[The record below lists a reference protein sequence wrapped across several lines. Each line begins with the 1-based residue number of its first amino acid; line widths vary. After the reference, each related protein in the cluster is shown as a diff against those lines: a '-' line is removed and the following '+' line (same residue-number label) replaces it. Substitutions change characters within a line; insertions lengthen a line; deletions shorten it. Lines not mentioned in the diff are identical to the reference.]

1 MSCLSPPTLSSG
13 TIPIYKLPQLRWRFP
28 FIPLSFPLL
37 LYFGE
42 ALFLLYELW
51 YINRYGLLSAVAVRF
66 FRCKGRLLRL
76 IRRLEVYF
84 LQILPSTKSNW
95 QEKPS
100 YEAVPAAVYRI
111 YKIPE
116 RFRQRKEPKRGKN
129 KQFR

>member
-1 MSCLSPPTLSSG
+1 MTTSSVKG
-13 TIPIYKLPQLRWRFP
+13 TIPVCKLPQLRWRFP

-37 LYFGE
+37 LYLGE
-42 ALFLLYELW
+42 ANYMYNL
-51 YINRYGLLSAVAVRF
+51 YGLLSAVTVRF
-66 FRCKGRLLRL
+66 FRCKGRLPRL

-100 YEAVPAAVYRI
+100 YEAVPAAGYRI

-116 RFRQRKEPKRGKN
+116 RFRQRKEPKRGK
-129 KQFR
+129 K